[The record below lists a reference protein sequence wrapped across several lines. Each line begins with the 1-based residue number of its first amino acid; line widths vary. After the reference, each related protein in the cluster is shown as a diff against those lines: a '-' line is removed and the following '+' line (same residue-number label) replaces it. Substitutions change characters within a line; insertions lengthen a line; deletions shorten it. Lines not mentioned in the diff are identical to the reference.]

1 MESELDKFKSEKQK
15 FNIRDLELHSYE
27 VCSII
32 SEFYTIV
39 IISIL
44 IFFFFQ
50 KTLDEM
56 SQKVK
61 EEKLHS
67 QNLEQELLNANK
79 VIDSLHEQIKHLE
92 HIVITE
98 QERNKQN
105 SVSLVF

>member
-1 MESELDKFKSEKQK
+1 
-15 FNIRDLELHSYE
+15 
-27 VCSII
+27 
-32 SEFYTIV
+32 
-39 IISIL
+39 
-44 IFFFFQ
+44 
-50 KTLDEM
+50 M

-92 HIVITE
+92 HIVTTE